1 MEHIEIKDLEIYMGV
16 ISRALREFPNDFDF
30 DFDYSESIE
39 DAYKRAAEVINRKI
53 EYDYVDTADENS
65 ECKHS
70 LNHVCYY
77 NGSCRVEVVGDFVS
91 KNTEENYYFRP
102 FDDTY
107 GFEKVDYSEI
117 NKETDYVGLFT
128 VFGPYGRKILV
139 IEGLDCE
146 KE

>member
-1 MEHIEIKDLEIYMGV
+1 MRHIEVKDPDIYFGV
-16 ISRALREFPNDFDF
+16 ISRALREFPNDF

-39 DAYKRAAEVINRKI
+39 DAYKRAAEVINRNI
-53 EYDYVDTADENS
+53 EYDGIDTADENDFNR
-65 ECKHS
+65 HS
-70 LNHVCYY
+70 LNRVCYH
-77 NGSCRVEVVGDFVS
+77 NCNVIVDVIGDFVS
-91 KNTEENYYFRP
+91 ENPEENYYFRP

-128 VFGPYGRKILV
+128 VFGTYGSKILV